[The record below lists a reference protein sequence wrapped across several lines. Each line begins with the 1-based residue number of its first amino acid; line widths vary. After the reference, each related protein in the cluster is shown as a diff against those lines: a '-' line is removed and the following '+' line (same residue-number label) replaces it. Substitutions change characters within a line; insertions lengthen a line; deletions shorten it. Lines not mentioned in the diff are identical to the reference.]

1 MFAVIHMVSRS
12 APHRTGRA
20 LRQVL
25 CGSRTWGASA
35 RAHSMRLRLQQQ
47 QKNATQTACASNQFN
62 PSAAIAV
69 ALKAHSRTHTHTH
82 DLRNV
87 LGRRDIPR
95 RRFMGR
101 GRGRRSR
108 SAHWLRWSAVVV
120 VLNHSPAQVLVR
132 KRLRASFD
140 IKPAYQLRHRQLSS
154 RSIQL
159 IQLLDRLVQQ
169 QCADRQTA
177 DMSARTRKV
186 SQKRSSVVV
195 VVQSIHSPI
204 ERLSA
209 GAQCTRQTVASPE
222 PVRCR
227 LSPETLCWAGMS
239 TSNNP
244 TQTRNHHTIRT
255 RFHWN
260 WARAR
265 NRTRTPTLFPCAL
278 VYHIRLNCA
287 VRFDANTF
295 HSLNGPINPVRSGT
309 CIVLPRVYLLHI
321 IQYSVDLLFG
331 KPPHYH
337 VVLALCA
344 CKVRRPR
351 MREQ

>member
-1 MFAVIHMVSRS
+1 MRRS
-12 APHRTGRA
+12 TDGRYE
-20 LRQVL
+20 
-25 CGSRTWGASA
+25 
-35 RAHSMRLRLQQQ
+35 RAHPES
-47 QKNATQTACASNQFN
+47 
-62 PSAAIAV
+62 V
-69 ALKAHSRTHTHTH
+69 AKE
-82 DLRNV
+82 
-87 LGRRDIPR
+87 IKCR
-95 RRFMGR
+95 RRR
-101 GRGRRSR
+101 C
-108 SAHWLRWSAVVV
+108 
-120 VLNHSPAQVLVR
+120 P
-132 KRLRASFD
+132 
-140 IKPAYQLRHRQLSS
+140 
-154 RSIQL
+154 
-159 IQLLDRLVQQ
+159 
-169 QCADRQTA
+169 
-177 DMSARTRKV
+177 
-186 SQKRSSVVV
+186 
-195 VVQSIHSPI
+195 IHSPI

-287 VRFDANTF
+287 ARFDSNTF
-295 HSLNGPINPVRSGT
+295 HSMNGPINPVRSGT

-344 CKVRRPR
+344 CEVRRPR